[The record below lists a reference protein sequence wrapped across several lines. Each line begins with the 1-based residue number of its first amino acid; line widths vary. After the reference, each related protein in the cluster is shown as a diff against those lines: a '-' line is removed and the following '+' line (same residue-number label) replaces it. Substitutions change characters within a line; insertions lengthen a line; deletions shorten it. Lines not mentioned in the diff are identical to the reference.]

1 MQIVFR
7 LAASG
12 GTTAQIESAAT
23 TSGPIKI
30 PSWAPDIA
38 YIPTTTVDEHAAIIT
53 PTTTNGAPV
62 TGQNPNINYNR
73 RCFGVKNIHY
83 ENAFAAGNTIILR
96 YVAVGELT
104 RS

>member
-12 GTTAQIESAAT
+12 GTTTVVKSAAT

-30 PSWAPDIA
+30 PNWAPDIA
-38 YIPTTTVDEHAAIIT
+38 YIPTTTVGGHAAIIT
-53 PTTTNGAPV
+53 PATTSGMLGP
-62 TGQNPNINYNR
+62 GQNPNINYNR
-73 RCFGVKNIHY
+73 RCFGVKNVNY
-83 ENAFAAGNTIILR
+83 ENAFDAGNIIVLR
-96 YVAVGELT
+96 YVAVGELI

>member
-12 GTTAQIESAAT
+12 GTTTVIKSAAT

-30 PSWAPDIA
+30 PDWAPDIA
-38 YIPTTTVDEHAAIIT
+38 YIPTTTVGGHAAIIT
-53 PTTTNGAPV
+53 PTTTSGTPV

-73 RCFGVKNIHY
+73 RCFGIKNVNY
-83 ENAFAAGNTIILR
+83 ENAFGAGNTIILR
-96 YVAVGELT
+96 YVAVGELI

>member
-7 LAASG
+7 LAAG
-12 GTTAQIESAAT
+12 ATTTVVKSAAT

-38 YIPTTTVDEHAAIIT
+38 YIPTTTVDDHAAIIT
-53 PTTTNGAPV
+53 PTTTNGILV
-62 TGQNPNINYNR
+62 MGQNPNINYNR
-73 RCFGVKNIHY
+73 RCFGIKNINS
-83 ENAFAAGNTIILR
+83 ESAFRAGNIIVLR
-96 YVAVGELT
+96 YMAVGELT